1 MKEVKIKNFGEDLFG
16 IDTTIENPTD
26 VERVKMIFAEL
37 AERVKINYEEERSPV
52 KSLLFDHAIGE
63 LINAQM
69 SVVKVLTY
77 KPE

>member
-1 MKEVKIKNFGEDLFG
+1 MKEIKMKPFGEDVFG

-26 VERVKMIFAEL
+26 VEQIKIIFAEL
-37 AERVKINYEEERSPV
+37 AERVKNNYEEERSPV

-69 SVVKVLTY
+69 SVVKLMTY
-77 KPE
+77 KP

>member
-1 MKEVKIKNFGEDLFG
+1 MKEVKEKNFGEDLFG
-16 IDTTIENPTD
+16 IDTSIENPTD
-26 VERVKMIFAEL
+26 AEKIKIIFAEI

-69 SVVKVLTY
+69 AVVKLITY
-77 KPE
+77 KP